1 VTDPGRNITFEGSSP
16 GILNLL
22 TIYEVLSGENRDEIE
37 ARFEGRGYGHLK
49 SDLIDLLLTVLTP
62 IRTKYEDLMKD
73 RNYIDA
79 ILDKGAREVEP
90 MANATLTAVHEVM
103 GCGKLTP

>member
-1 VTDPGRNITFEGSSP
+1 
-16 GILNLL
+16 
-22 TIYEVLSGENRDEIE
+22 
-37 ARFEGRGYGHLK
+37 
-49 SDLIDLLLTVLTP
+49 
-62 IRTKYEDLMKD
+62 MKD

-103 GCGKLTP
+103 GSES